1 MELTKL
7 KVKKR
12 VEVGKKA
19 RKALK
24 RDGYI
29 PATMIGHGRES
40 VSLGIPK
47 AEFIVL
53 LKAHH
58 GEYSGILLDLEIE
71 GNGGNQT
78 VLIQRTYVNALSRE
92 FDNID
97 LRVVVMDEV
106 IHVTTT
112 VVLSGIPVGI
122 ASGGILEQV
131 RHDVEIRTLPRSL
144 PEHLSLDVSGLGVGE
159 NLKVSDI
166 VHDPEIEILTPAD
179 EVIATVIAP
188 SVVKEVLAEGA
199 EAVEAAPAAPAE

>member
-1 MELTKL
+1 MLQYEGMLARATVRACIEGICVELTKL

-78 VLIQRTYVNALSRE
+78 VPTLVFSDGSSATNPS
-92 FDNID
+92 
-97 LRVVVMDEV
+97 LRDV
-106 IHVTTT
+106 
-112 VVLSGIPVGI
+112 
-122 ASGGILEQV
+122 QV
-131 RHDVEIRTLPRSL
+131 RVANETLHFFQHCLATR
-144 PEHLSLDVSGLGVGE
+144 ECKGSLDITIRQGGA
-159 NLKVSDI
+159 
-166 VHDPEIEILTPAD
+166 LTPVHAKLF
-179 EVIATVIAP
+179 ER
-188 SVVKEVLAEGA
+188 GG
-199 EAVEAAPAAPAE
+199 